1 MIDPSSAGHRRGDA
15 APEAVQSAAVAGQP
29 ARPRVTRR
37 ALVGWC
43 LYDWADSAFPAVI
56 LTFVFAAYFAQ
67 GIAENPVIAT
77 GQWGLAITLS
87 SLAIAILSPVL
98 GAIADQNGRRK
109 PWIAIFSLICIIV
122 TALLW
127 FAKPDPS
134 YVIFALVCLGIGN
147 FAFEFAF
154 VFYNA
159 MLNELVPPDRLG
171 RLSGWGWGAGYA
183 GGLVCLVIVLV
194 GFVSADPPWFGIG
207 KEQAAHVRIAA
218 PIAALWFAVFCLPLF
233 AFTPDQPGRG
243 VPAPIAVRNGLRT
256 LWTTILHLRSYRNI
270 ARYIIA
276 HMIYTDGLNT
286 LFAFGGI
293 YAAGEFGMAVEEV
306 IWFGIALNLTAGLGA
321 AAFAWIDD
329 WIGAKRT
336 ILIALAGLILTG
348 IAILLTHD
356 KTVFWV
362 LGMVLGIFFGPAQ
375 AASRSLMARLAPP
388 NMQAEMFGL
397 HALSGKATAFVGPAL
412 FGWATVTFGT
422 QRAGMATVLVFL
434 ALGAVLLG
442 LVREP
447 KPAKG

>member
-1 MIDPSSAGHRRGDA
+1 MTGLSDPSPA
-15 APEAVQSAAVAGQP
+15 ALSSGVGREAHEQAAA
-29 ARPRVTRR
+29 ATPRVRRR
-37 ALVGWC
+37 ALVAWC

-67 GIAENPVIAT
+67 GIAVDPVTAT
-77 GQWGLAITLS
+77 GQWGLAITIS
-87 SLAIAILSPVL
+87 GLAIAILSPVL
-98 GAIADQNGRRK
+98 GAVADQNGRRK
-109 PWIAIFSLICIIV
+109 PWVAIFSLVCIVV

-134 YVIFALVCLGIGN
+134 YVVFALACVAIGN

-159 MLNELVPPDRLG
+159 MLNDLVPPDRLG

-194 GFVSADPPWFGIG
+194 GFVIADPPWFGLG
-207 KEQAAHVRIAA
+207 KEQAAHVRIAG
-218 PIAALWFAVFCLPLF
+218 PIAALWFAVFCWPLF
-233 AFTPDQPGRG
+233 VFTPDQPGRG
-243 VPAPIAVRNGLRT
+243 VAPRAAIRNGLAA
-256 LWTTILHLRSYRNI
+256 LWATILHLRTYRNI

-293 YAAGEFGMAVEEV
+293 YAAGEFGMTVAEV

-321 AAFAWIDD
+321 AAFAWVDD

-336 ILIALAGLILTG
+336 ILIALAGLIVTG
-348 IAILLTHD
+348 IAILGTHD
-356 KTVFWV
+356 KTLFWG

-388 NMQAEMFGL
+388 GMQAEMFGL
-397 HALSGKATAFVGPAL
+397 HALSGKATAFIGPAL

-434 ALGAVLLG
+434 AAGALLLG
-442 LVREP
+442 LVKEP
-447 KPAKG
+447 SRAKA

>member
-1 MIDPSSAGHRRGDA
+1 MTGPSESSTSSPPPSGSGAASVRLA
-15 APEAVQSAAVAGQP
+15 APPHV
-29 ARPRVTRR
+29 RRR
-37 ALVGWC
+37 ALVAWC
-43 LYDWADSAFPAVI
+43 LYDWANSAFPAVI

-67 GIAENPVIAT
+67 GVAENPVLAT

-87 SLAIAILSPVL
+87 GLAIAILSPVL

-109 PWIAIFSLICIIV
+109 PWIAIFSLVCIAA

-127 FAKPDPS
+127 FVKPDPS
-134 YVIFALVCLGIGN
+134 YVVFALVCLAIGN

-159 MLNELVPPDRLG
+159 MINELVPPDRLG

-183 GGLVCLVIVLV
+183 GGLVCLVIVLL

-207 KEQAAHVRIAA
+207 REEAAHVRIAG
-218 PIAALWFAVFCLPLF
+218 PIAALWFAVFCWPLLV
-233 AFTPDQPGRG
+233 FTPDLPSRG
-243 VPAPIAVRNGLRT
+243 VAPLAAIRNGLRT
-256 LWTTILHLRSYRNI
+256 IWATLVNLRNYRNI

-293 YAAGEFGMAVEEV
+293 YAAGEFGMTVAEV

-321 AAFAWIDD
+321 AGFAWVDD

-336 ILIALAGLILTG
+336 ILIALLGLIVTG

-356 KTVFWV
+356 KNVFWA
-362 LGMVLGIFFGPAQ
+362 LGMALGIFFGPAQ
-375 AASRSLMARLAPP
+375 AASRSLMARLAPAD
-388 NMQAEMFGL
+388 MQAEMFGL
-397 HALSGKATAFVGPAL
+397 HALSD
-412 FGWATVTFGT
+412 
-422 QRAGMATVLVFL
+422 R
-434 ALGAVLLG
+434 
-442 LVREP
+442 
-447 KPAKG
+447 